1 MKQRIS
7 IVFLTL
13 LVSSC
18 APPIYYQLVELSS
31 DSIKEGVSENQD
43 IKFCYL
49 TIEDVV
55 RHPLVQKIIEAYQ

>member
-1 MKQRIS
+1 MVEKRIVVKTDLEKAKKDFEAS
-7 IVFLTL
+7 RIFSKT
-13 LVSSC
+13 
-18 APPIYYQLVELSS
+18 
-31 DSIKEGVSENQD
+31 EG